1 MNGNATATVM
11 VVHNTDRSKMMY
23 PTFYKSALDKT
34 VQSLRE
40 KIISDGILIDN
51 DTADSLVHYFRNECI
66 SLSEDEHSEFFK
78 NGNEKANSD
87 KKRRQQEQEQQQQ
100 QKPKR
105 PYSTY
110 KYSNKGKGDL
120 HEAVI
125 LSGYLYF

>member
-1 MNGNATATVM
+1 
-11 VVHNTDRSKMMY
+11 MY
-23 PTFYKSALDKT
+23 PTFYKSDLDKT

-87 KKRRQQEQEQQQQ
+87 KKRRQQEQQQQ

-105 PYSTY
+105 PYSTSIPTRE
-110 KYSNKGKGDL
+110 K
-120 HEAVI
+120 VI
-125 LSGYLYF
+125 YMKLSYYQVTCIFKI